1 MTDGTRAGRASRA
14 ALATVIPLRA
24 PERPNRHEHAAR
36 PSLRVVPVGLR
47 RRRTAVATIL
57 AMAVMFSVM
66 LGLAAFQTIIAQ
78 GQARLDRLTTDVGT
92 AQYSNKTLR
101 YDVAA
106 LEAPAKIVATARDRL
121 GMVVPDTVAYLA
133 PTGDAAL
140 ETAAAAVPAGGS
152 EAPPSEASAS
162 DEWTK
167 LKPYV
172 VSAR

>member
-24 PERPNRHEHAAR
+24 PERSEEKTR

-47 RRRTAVATIL
+47 RRRTAVVTIL

-66 LGLAAFQTIIAQ
+66 LGLAAFQTVIAQ
-78 GQARLDRLTTDVGT
+78 GQARLDRLTTDVGA
-92 AQYSNKTLR
+92 AQDANKKLR
-101 YDVAA
+101 FDVAE
-106 LEAPAKIVATARDRL
+106 LEAPARIVATARDRL
-121 GMVVPDTVAYLA
+121 GMVVPDSVAYLA

-140 ETAAAAVPAGGS
+140 EAAAAAVPTAGT
-152 EAPPSEASAS
+152 EAPPEASAS
-162 DEWTK
+162 DAWTK

>member
-1 MTDGTRAGRASRA
+1 MTDGTRAGRASRQ

-24 PERPNRHEHAAR
+24 PERETR

-66 LGLAAFQTIIAQ
+66 LGLAGFQTIIAQ
-78 GQARLDRLTTDVGT
+78 GQARLDRLQTDVGT
-92 AQYSNKTLR
+92 AQAANKKLR
-101 YDVAA
+101 FDVAQ
-106 LEAPAKIVATARDRL
+106 LEAPARIVATARDRL
-121 GMVVPDTVAYLA
+121 GMVVPDSVAYLA

-140 ETAAAAVPAGGS
+140 EAQAAAVQGS
-152 EAPPSEASAS
+152 GSAAPQSNADAAESWS
-162 DEWTK
+162 NIK
-167 LKPYV
+167 RYV

>member
-24 PERPNRHEHAAR
+24 PEREQR
-36 PSLRVVPVGLR
+36 PSLRVVPAGLR
-47 RRRTAVATIL
+47 RRRTAVVTIL

-78 GQARLDRLTTDVGT
+78 GQARLDRLDTDVRN
-92 AQYSNKTLR
+92 AQSSYQKLR
-101 YDVAA
+101 FDVAQ
-106 LEAPAKIVATARDRL
+106 LEAPARIVATARDRL
-121 GMVVPDTVAYLA
+121 GMVVPDSVSYLA

-140 ETAAAAVPAGGS
+140 EAEAAAVAHAGSKAPLSDANAS
-152 EAPPSEASAS
+152 EP
-162 DEWTK
+162 WTQ

-172 VSAR
+172 GSAP

>member
-24 PERPNRHEHAAR
+24 PERDQR

-66 LGLAAFQTIIAQ
+66 LGLAAFQTVIAQ
-78 GQARLDRLTTDVGT
+78 GQARLDRLNTDVGT
-92 AQYSNKTLR
+92 AQDANKKLR
-101 YDVAA
+101 FDVAE
-106 LEAPAKIVATARDRL
+106 LEAPARIVATARDRL

-140 ETAAAAVPAGGS
+140 EAAAAAVPTAGT
-152 EAPPSEASAS
+152 EVPPEVSAS
-162 DEWTK
+162 DSWTK

>member
-24 PERPNRHEHAAR
+24 PEHEKAR

-47 RRRTAVATIL
+47 RRRTAVVTIL
-57 AMAVMFSVM
+57 TMVVMFSVM

-78 GQARLDRLTTDVGT
+78 GQARLDRLNTDVDT
-92 AQYSNKTLR
+92 AQDANKKLR
-101 YDVAA
+101 FDVAE
-106 LEAPAKIVATARDRL
+106 LEAPARIVATARDRL
-121 GMVVPDTVAYLA
+121 GMVVPDNVSYLA

-140 ETAAAAVPAGGS
+140 EAEAAAVPTAGS
-152 EAPPSEASAS
+152 EAAQPDASAS
-162 DEWTK
+162 ESWTE